1 MKKLI
6 LISVLSIFSFA
17 ALIAQERKGPSPE
30 MFEKIKAEKISFF
43 TSKLDLTPSEAQDFW
58 PVYNEFEKKRFD
70 IQRQIHE
77 FERMPDEKFV
87 NLTEAEI
94 EKLTSNYIGSFEKEA
109 QLLKEYNKQF
119 LKILPK
125 KKVLMMYRTENEF
138 RSHLI
143 REYKK
148 NQNRDK
154 N

>member
-6 LISVLSIFSFA
+6 LIGMLSIFTFTV
-17 ALIAQERKGPSPE
+17 IVAQERRGPSPE

-43 TSKLDLTPSEAQDFW
+43 TSKLDLTSAEAQAFW

-77 FERMPDEKFV
+77 FERMPDDKITSLSES
-87 NLTEAEI
+87 EI
-94 EKLTSNYIGSFEKEA
+94 EKMTSNYIGSFEKEA
-109 QLLKEYNKQF
+109 LLLKEYNKQF

-143 REYKK
+143 REYRK
-148 NQNRDK
+148 NQK
-154 N
+154 KE